1 MVACLSGLIGRN
13 AMQNVGMEYKFVR
26 GNAIL
31 PLQQMVVETAME
43 TLLKEEGVAQGHA
56 VSVYFLPWQPS
67 L

>member
-1 MVACLSGLIGRN
+1 
-13 AMQNVGMEYKFVR
+13 MQNVGMEYKFVR

-56 VSVYFLPWQPS
+56 VSVYFLPWLPS